1 VPEGSPALRVPEHRF
16 TQSASHATPFICRRN
31 RRAHAGWPWHR
42 WSDVH
47 GTSGRTAFRASHPP
61 LCRCLAGLV
70 VLANDGGT
78 AAADGNGTGDIG
90 GEPTGYGLWGTTQR
104 PRPIATAIR
113 RGTSAALRYSLRH
126 GCQNAPVRS
135 VIWRCLWASESNCGT
150 FSYILGSHSSL

>member
-78 AAADGNGTGDIG
+78 AAADGNGTGGIG
-90 GEPTGYGLWGTTQR
+90 GEPTGRLWPMGHH
-104 PRPIATAIR
+104 PATEANR
-113 RGTSAALRYSLRH
+113 YRHPPWYFRSAAVFPTTRLPECACPICHLEVPLGFR
-126 GCQNAPVRS
+126 VE
-135 VIWRCLWASESNCGT
+135 LWNVQLH
-150 FSYILGSHSSL
+150 LGIA